1 MVLINQIFQ
10 VFSNHHKCVHIP
22 KYISTEYLMLK
33 GTSSGK
39 IMTEVGQFPVAL
51 IYGINMQTEDQ
62 EK

>member
-1 MVLINQIFQ
+1 
-10 VFSNHHKCVHIP
+10 
-22 KYISTEYLMLK
+22 MLK